1 MPKEMLF
8 LTDVY
13 TDWCKKQ
20 KLPRLSADDLLYG
33 ADTKDKLTLMQV
45 TWLESFISTWDIIN
59 QNTW

>member
-20 KLPRLSADDLLYG
+20 KLHRLSADDLLYG

-59 QNTW
+59 QNT

>member
-13 TDWCKKQ
+13 TDWCKNKNY
-20 KLPRLSADDLLYG
+20 LDLVLMTYSMVL
-33 ADTKDKLTLMQV
+33 TLKTNLTLMQV

-59 QNTW
+59 QNT

>member
-20 KLPRLSADDLLYG
+20 KLPSLSADDLLYG
-33 ADTKDKLTLMQV
+33 VDTKDKLTLMQV

-59 QNTW
+59 QNT

>member
-20 KLPRLSADDLLYG
+20 KLPRLSADDLLYSV
-33 ADTKDKLTLMQV
+33 DTKDKLTLMQV

-59 QNTW
+59 QNT

>member
-20 KLPRLSADDLLYG
+20 KLPRLMLMTYSG
-33 ADTKDKLTLMQV
+33 ADIKT
-45 TWLESFISTWDIIN
+45 N
-59 QNTW
+59 